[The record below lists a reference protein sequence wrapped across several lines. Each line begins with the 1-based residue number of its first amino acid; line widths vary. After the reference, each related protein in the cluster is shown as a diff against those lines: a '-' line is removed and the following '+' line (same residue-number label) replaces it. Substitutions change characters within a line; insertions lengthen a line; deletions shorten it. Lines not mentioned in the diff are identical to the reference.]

1 MIGKSKDD
9 FEAIARQVAL
19 FADQDG
25 QAALI
30 DRLVTSHLEPVREPE
45 SGFVRP
51 AVRRLRRDGG
61 SVFVSPGQILVRT
74 EHAPA
79 ARDLLD
85 ARFTGPDPVTC
96 DGTPLPISRFRAT
109 VADDT
114 LAEAIDELY
123 AAGIAANFSHITP
136 SGPYIK
142 GSGGPEYPHGQPPE
156 YESRRDGCDDDR
168 AVRVAVIDTGIN
180 VTKTDWHDSW
190 LRDIAIATANTDP
203 LRAVR
208 ADGLLDSGAGH
219 GTFVAGII
227 RQIAPNARV
236 EVLRALDSDGLGS
249 EEAVACAILR
259 AAERAD
265 IINLSLGTDTYK
277 DRPPVALE
285 AALELIPEHVVV
297 IAAAGNDGS
306 ERPNWPA
313 AFKRVTAVAGLDA
326 DLKPTKWSNH
336 GSWVNLSTQGEGI
349 VSTYVV
355 GTEASDPD
363 ADGPET
369 FDGPRPWALWTG
381 TSFAAPQI
389 AGLLARDGRVGELQQ
404 ALADLIAG
412 GAHVAGW
419 GSVVPCQLAY
429 SHV

>member
-1 MIGKSKDD
+1 VIGKSQDD
-9 FEAIARQVAL
+9 FQAIARQVAL

-25 QAALI
+25 QATLI
-30 DRLVTSHLEPVREPE
+30 DRLVASHLEPVREPE

-51 AVRRLRRDGG
+51 AVRRLRRDGL
-61 SVFVSPGQILVRT
+61 SLFVAPGQVLVRA
-74 EHAPA
+74 EHASA

-85 ARFTGPDPVTC
+85 GRFAGPEPVTC
-96 DGTPLPISRFRAT
+96 GDASLPISRFRTTAGDDAL
-109 VADDT
+109 AD
-114 LAEAIDELY
+114 AIDELY
-123 AAGIAANFSHITP
+123 AAGIAANFSHVTP

-142 GSGGPEYPHGQPPE
+142 GSGGPEYPHGEPPH
-156 YESRRDGCDDDR
+156 YEKSRPDCDDDR

-180 VTKTDWHDSW
+180 VTETDWHTSW
-190 LRDIAIATANTDP
+190 LRGIEIEPTNTDP

-208 ADGLLDSGAGH
+208 GDNFLDSGAGH

-259 AAERAD
+259 AAEHAD
-265 IINLSLGTDTYK
+265 IINLSLGTETYK

-285 AALELIPEHVVV
+285 AALELIPEHIVV

-313 AFKRVTAVAGLDA
+313 AFKRVTAVAGLDS
-326 DLKPTKWSNH
+326 DLQPTKWSNH
-336 GSWVNLSTQGEGI
+336 GSWVNVSTQGEGI

-355 GTEASDPD
+355 GTEANDPD

-369 FDGPRPWALWTG
+369 FEGPHPWALWTG

-389 AGLLARDGRVGELQQ
+389 AGLLARDGKVGELQQ
-404 ALADLIAG
+404 ALADLVAKG
-412 GAHVAGW
+412 THLAGW
-419 GSVVPCQLAY
+419 GSVVPCQMAY
-429 SHV
+429 SHA